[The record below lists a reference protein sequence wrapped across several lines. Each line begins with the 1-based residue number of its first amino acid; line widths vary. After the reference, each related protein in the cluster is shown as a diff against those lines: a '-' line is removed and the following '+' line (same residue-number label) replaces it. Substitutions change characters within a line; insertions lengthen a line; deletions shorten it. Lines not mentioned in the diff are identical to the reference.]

1 MRSSILTSPS
11 LSWSSPFQ
19 VGCWQI
25 QTPGNRSGP
34 RSETETVRKWR
45 YPSTWEAHKH
55 IHTLGIVLGT
65 REVRNCQVLPQVWID
80 FPSRQLPFPWI
91 FRSSRV
97 YFRHQRG
104 GSSDERWSVI
114 TQSRIEME
122 RALPL
127 ILSGEREWFNFEVTI
142 WVILSLAVVTCLI
155 SVSIGKMEQLG
166 FHEVERWRLFHQYLA
181 RDEFY
186 HSKNCPQP

>member
-11 LSWSSPFQ
+11 LSWSWSWSSPFQ

-65 REVRNCQVLPQVWID
+65 REVRNCQVLPQVWIN
-80 FPSRQLPFPWI
+80 FPSRQLPPFLWI
-91 FRSSRV
+91 FRSWRV

-127 ILSGEREWFNFEVTI
+127 ILSGEREWCCVHYEL
-142 WVILSLAVVTCLI
+142 ILTLKWQF
-155 SVSIGKMEQLG
+155 G
-166 FHEVERWRLFHQYLA
+166 
-181 RDEFY
+181 
-186 HSKNCPQP
+186 